1 MLTNWGESVKVR
13 SLNKENMGDAVIKS
27 ISMLGSGEAIEW
39 EQQEDGLVLKF
50 PKSRPCKFAYT
61 FKISFDKMA
70 GENLESEASNQV
82 MKHG

>member
-1 MLTNWGESVKVR
+1 MKRTNYMLFC
-13 SLNKENMGDAVIKS
+13 LCDAAIKS
-27 ISMLGSGEAIEW
+27 VTMLGSDEAVEW
-39 EQQEDGLVLKF
+39 EQLEDGLVLKF
-50 PKSRPCKFAYT
+50 PESRPCKFAYT